1 MKKYTFLLFFLGF
14 LAFQL
19 NAQLLTKKP
28 FVLGET
34 LQINSAQLG
43 EKRTLNV
50 YLPDGYSPDS
60 ARRYPVIYL
69 LDGSAGEDFVHVAGL
84 VQFWD
89 MMQMMP
95 QTIVVGIGNVDRR
108 RDFTYPSTDERDKK
122 DFPTTGGSAK
132 FISFLEKELQPFV
145 NEHYKTKGKGML
157 IGQSLGGLLATEV
170 LLTKSELFDQYVIV
184 SPSLWWDNQYL
195 SQNSAAMF
203 AKQPDTPHKVFI
215 AVGEEGKIMTPLAR
229 KLAETIKKSGKKNL
243 STHFAYMPDED
254 HATILHLAIY
264 KAFKWFY
271 TPAK

>member
-1 MKKYTFLLFFLGF
+1 MKKRTFLLFFLGL

-34 LQINSAQLG
+34 LEINSVQLG
-43 EKRTLNV
+43 EKRSLNI
-50 YLPDGYSPDS
+50 YLPAGYNPDS

-84 VQFWD
+84 VQFWN

-95 QTIVVGIGNVDRR
+95 PTIVVGIGNVDRR
-108 RDFTYPSTDERDKK
+108 RDFTYPSTDAQDQK

-132 FISFLEKELQPFV
+132 FIAFLEKELQPSV
-145 NEHYKTKGKGML
+145 NQQYKTRGKGML

-184 SPSLWWDNQYL
+184 SPSLWWDKQSL
-195 SQNSAAMF
+195 SQNAAAMF
-203 AKQPDTPHKVFI
+203 AKQPDSPRQVFV
-215 AVGEEGKIMTPLAR
+215 AVGEEGKVMTPLAR
-229 KLAETIKKSGKKNL
+229 KLSETLKKSGKKNL

-254 HATILHLAIY
+254 HATILHLAVY

-271 TPAK
+271 PAQK